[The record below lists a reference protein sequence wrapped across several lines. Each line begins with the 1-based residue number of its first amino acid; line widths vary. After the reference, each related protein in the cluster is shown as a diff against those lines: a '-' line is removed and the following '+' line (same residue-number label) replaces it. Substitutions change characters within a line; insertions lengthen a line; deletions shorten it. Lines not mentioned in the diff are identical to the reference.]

1 MLKRFSTSCSLP
13 VESLLISTPVVNVR
27 GLDEGEARDL
37 PIRDVG
43 FRGGTEHLFNGLSTT
58 NIRASRLKN
67 GLINESTALITIT
80 ITLISIYLF
89 SCDVSSVKTVSV

>member
-13 VESLLISTPVVNVR
+13 VESLLKTTPVINVSLPDD
-27 GLDEGEARDL
+27 GKLPFL

-43 FRGGTEHLFNGLSTT
+43 FRGGTEHLINGLSTT
-58 NIRASRLKN
+58 NIRVSRRKY